1 MLLQKLVDHVVQQ
14 QAEVAKVSIQMNSI
28 SLDKLSFH
36 VHFLNLAS
44 DTSAYVEYSSSS
56 DEGEKSVTRAK
67 PVKRRRD
74 DSDSGSDVSILPTI
88 SSLYTI
94 VIAKLNNFVCF
105 RRPLLAMKNNQNAF
119 FFISTIHRDRVIRML
134 AKRLDDFQAAGVRKV
149 VDAVHAVV
157 DLLRK
162 KKNLRRHPMKIS
174 AMSRNERKR
183 HQHASVA
190 EVHAV
195 AVANQK
201 NPKNPKWVKMM
212 KKRDCLSPKATKARF
227 VPFQMY
233 FIANQ
238 VSNRVIELILTGD
251 WMKQGSPKRKAP
263 AKNSANN
270 KSTPQRSKR
279 AAVPTKPLKD
289 ESSGENE
296 SEDDE
301 PLSKKAKPLPPTVN
315 IWIKCSLWFRVTQLK
330 IHMIIKFRMMKSR
343 KSSRKFWKK
352 RT

>member
-14 QAEVAKVSIQMNSI
+14 QAEVAKVSIQVNSI

-36 VHFLNLAS
+36 VHFLNLAL

-74 DSDSGSDVSILPTI
+74 DSDSGSDVSIFPTI

-94 VIAKLNNFVCF
+94 VIAKLNNFVFF

-119 FFISTIHRDRVIRML
+119 FFLISTIHRDRVIRML
-134 AKRLDDFQAAGVRKV
+134 AKRLDDFQAADVRKV

-201 NPKNPKWVKMM
+201 NPKNPK
-212 KKRDCLSPKATKARF
+212 
-227 VPFQMY
+227 
-233 FIANQ
+233 
-238 VSNRVIELILTGD
+238 
-251 WMKQGSPKRKAP
+251 
-263 AKNSANN
+263 
-270 KSTPQRSKR
+270 
-279 AAVPTKPLKD
+279 
-289 ESSGENE
+289 
-296 SEDDE
+296 
-301 PLSKKAKPLPPTVN
+301 
-315 IWIKCSLWFRVTQLK
+315 
-330 IHMIIKFRMMKSR
+330 
-343 KSSRKFWKK
+343 
-352 RT
+352 